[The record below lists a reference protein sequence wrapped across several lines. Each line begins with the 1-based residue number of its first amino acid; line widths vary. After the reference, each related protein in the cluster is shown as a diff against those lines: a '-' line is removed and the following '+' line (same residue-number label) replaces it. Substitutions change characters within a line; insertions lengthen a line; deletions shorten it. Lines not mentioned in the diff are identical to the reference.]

1 MEHKWFIHA
10 TLAAILALA
19 CNATLS
25 QAQTNLTLPE
35 SHRYHLHSAY
45 EHKA

>member
-1 MEHKWFIHA
+1 MEHKWLIHT

-19 CNATLS
+19 FNATIG
-25 QAQTNLTLPE
+25 QAQTHLTLPE

-45 EHKA
+45 MHKA